1 MLQLW
6 LSEQQ
11 VVSGEAKM
19 RAVEELQQRNHEHSA
34 FFVCRNPVEKM
45 LSSYEHFQA
54 DMAAMFDGVRKLLIQ
69 FLQIINSQSNA
80 IL

>member
-11 VVSGEAKM
+11 VVSGEAKV
-19 RAVEELQQRNHEHSA
+19 RAVEELQQRDHEHSA

-54 DMAAMFDGVRKLLIQ
+54 DMLIAVCDGVRKPA
-69 FLQIINSQSNA
+69 FLK
-80 IL
+80 

>member
-11 VVSGEAKM
+11 VVSGEAKV
-19 RAVEELQQRNHEHSA
+19 RAVEELQQRDHEHSA

-54 DMAAMFDGVRKLLIQ
+54 DMAAVCDGVRKLLIQ
-69 FLQIINSQSNA
+69 FL
-80 IL
+80 